1 MANMKQQIKRYKNAD
16 KKHAF
21 NVAFKSS
28 LKTSIKKTLNAI
40 DDGNKDEA
48 VKLFNETASKL
59 DSSVSKGIHHRNY
72 ASRQKSRLQKK
83 INALG

>member
-16 KKHAF
+16 KKHAV

-28 LKTSIKKTLNAI
+28 LKTSIKKTVNPIEA
-40 DDGNKDEA
+40 GNKEEA
-48 VKLFNETASKL
+48 VALFNATVSKL
-59 DSSVSKGIHHRNY
+59 DSSVSKGIHHKNNP
-72 ASRQKSRLQKK
+72 SRQKSKLQKK

>member
-16 KKHAF
+16 KKHAV

-28 LKTSIKKTLNAI
+28 LKTSIKKTINAI
-40 DDGNKDEA
+40 EAGNKEEA
-48 VKLFNETASKL
+48 VALFNATVSKL
-59 DSSVSKGIHHRNY
+59 DSSVSKGIHHKNY
-72 ASRQKSRLQKK
+72 ASRQKSKLQKK

>member
-16 KKHAF
+16 KKHAV

-28 LKTSIKKTLNAI
+28 LKTSIKKTVNAI
-40 DDGNKDEA
+40 EAGNKEEA
-48 VKLFNETASKL
+48 VALFNATVSKL
-59 DSSVSKGIHHRNY
+59 DSSVSKGIHHKNY
-72 ASRQKSRLQKK
+72 ASRQKSKLQKK

>member
-16 KKHAF
+16 KKHAV

-28 LKTSIKKTLNAI
+28 LKTSIKKTVNAI
-40 DDGNKDEA
+40 EAGNKKEA
-48 VKLFNETASKL
+48 VALFNATVSKL
-59 DSSVSKGIHHRNY
+59 DSSVSKGIHHKNY
-72 ASRQKSRLQKK
+72 ASRQKSKLQKK